1 MTEAQELRLRPFL
14 ATCSGLRVGKET
26 HCPLFLEALRWIAR
40 MDAPWHQW
48 PAKYGKG
55 NSVYRRWAHGCDQDG
70 GSRRRAYRQA
80 NPDLSAVRRDR
91 TVMRARIRAAGT
103 LQKKGTDPAR
113 GRSQGGVS
121 TQIHILT
128 DRRGRPLGLRVTGG
142 QRHDRTQAR
151 DLEEDGTD
159 ARPACLI
166 KEAVLR

>member
-1 MTEAQELRLRPFL
+1 MTEAQGLRLRPFL

-55 NSVYRRWAHGCDQDG
+55 ELSLSPL
-70 GSRRRAYRQA
+70 GSRVRPGRRAYRQA
-80 NPDLSAVRRDR
+80 APDLSTLRRDR

-113 GRSQGGVS
+113 GRSRGGVS

-142 QRHDRTQAR
+142 QRHERTQAR
-151 DLEEDGTD
+151 TWGKTEPTR
-159 ARPACLI
+159 ARPA
-166 KEAVLR
+166 